1 MIADI
6 RNFFANLIAPA
17 AGTSGVASQHAL
29 QLATAALLLEMMRMD
44 GSVTAD
50 ETAAVAKAL
59 ESQFGLAAE
68 EAAALMALATAEAR
82 EATDYFQFTSLI
94 NRRFTPEQK
103 LRVVE
108 AMWTV
113 AWSDA
118 ELSAHERHLMRRIVD
133 LLHVPHGD
141 AVAAQA
147 RARARA
153 GLRD

>member
-94 NRRFTPEQK
+94 NKSFSAEQRIQVIES
-103 LRVVE
+103 LWRV
-108 AMWTV
+108 AF
-113 AWSDA
+113 ADGR
-118 ELSAHERHLMRRIVD
+118 LDAHEQHFMSKISD
-133 LLHVPHGD
+133 LLYVPHS
-141 AVAAQA
+141 AYIAAKQ
-147 RARARA
+147 RAREQA
-153 GLRD
+153 